1 MSKKL
6 HFKSWLLMLCMLLGV
21 GNAWADKI
29 TDYTEIVSGQAYYIG
44 ATVGGTDYYLGL
56 ASTSTGTGISG
67 QKKTSKDDATLFI
80 FEGSDNTWTI
90 QISGTENYMALAN
103 KKNNGKV
110 DVVDEASTWTLSADG
125 SLIEM
130 KNNNYL
136 LRANSST
143 SLNFGSYASG
153 QIAVWLE
160 AAASADQSQSPSIS
174 GDVSFLISTT
184 VTITAAEGATIYYT
198 LDGNDPTTSSTQYTG
213 AFTLTETTTVK
224 AIAVESGKEPSD
236 VSSKLFTK
244 QAVKA
249 NIAALIADNE
259 TGFVQLTDALVTY
272 VNNGKGYIQDASAGM
287 YLYGCAGDLAAGD
300 QISGIMNVTGYTV
313 YNNLPEVTAFTL
325 VDGYTKTSGNT
336 VTAEEVTLE
345 DLIADYDNYL
355 SRYVVIKGATVQS
368 AFSSKNSTIEQ
379 NGNTIVMRDQNSS
392 ATLISTVDDVVD
404 VYCHPAIYNDTKQL
418 SVWEQSQIVVNTVQ
432 LLDNVI
438 TVTGNGVE
446 GTEYSMDP
454 DNNNELT
461 LEATATSG
469 GLVTF
474 TLDTETT
481 LTVDDD
487 FIFDADNGYL
497 LVYNTYAG
505 TIVIKANCA
514 ANDEYKAAPEVTITI
529 NVSGQKAEPDL
540 TPINNLGSLEL
551 TYGESYTFVNGTD
564 YTTDGTLILG
574 VDNTDVI
581 QIDGNTVTAVA
592 VGPALL
598 SVSTTE
604 GETYKA
610 SGDALNLS
618 VIVNPT
624 PGKTTAPSAATTLFE
639 ETFDKSDGTGGRD
652 GTFTG
657 SVGTSS
663 LSEKT
668 DENWPGIENF
678 GANKCIKLGTG
689 SSYRSVTTSTIALT
703 GNGTLTFEAAGWGTG
718 TNMLNVTAEG
728 GTLSG
733 DTEVTLTNGEFTS
746 YTVNI
751 ADATG
756 ELVLTFSMKRGF
768 LDEIVVA
775 SAGGSSAT
783 ESVTLNAYGY
793 GTYAS
798 VNPLDFSGENDF
810 TAWEVTNIDKGV
822 VTFNQVTSTIKGG
835 QGVLLKGEA
844 GAVVEIP
851 MADGDTELTDNL
863 FVGIVNPTY
872 VSHHA
877 YFGLKGTSLTVLND
891 GVVPAG
897 KAIIETGNVDLPE
910 GVKNFTFV
918 FNSTDG
924 IQTIEKVSAE
934 EAAKI
939 FDLSGRRLAEMRR
952 GVNIVNGKKIMVK

>member
-1 MSKKL
+1 
-6 HFKSWLLMLCMLLGV
+6 MLCMLLGV
-21 GNAWADKI
+21 GNAWATDPDEEVDFSAQGYTNQQAITSYSGTDFTVSFNKGTNNNAPKYYGSGAAIRAYGGNYFTVSSTTKTIEKI
-29 TDYTEIVSGQAYYIG
+29 VITFGSGDGSNAITTDEDSYEDGTWEGSASSVTFTIGGTSGNRRIRALAIYYASSGGENPSITASNVNIDYNVTSGSIAYSLANATGNVSASVTSGDWLTLGTITASEVPFTCSANTESTART
-44 ATVGGTDYYLGL
+44 ATV
-56 ASTSTGTGISG
+56 
-67 QKKTSKDDATLFI
+67 
-80 FEGSDNTWTI
+80 
-90 QISGTENYMALAN
+90 
-103 KKNNGKV
+103 
-110 DVVDEASTWTLSADG
+110 TLSYTG
-125 SLIEM
+125 
-130 KNNNYL
+130 
-136 LRANSST
+136 
-143 SLNFGSYASG
+143 ASDK
-153 QIAVWLE
+153 V
-160 AAASADQSQSPSIS
+160 
-174 GDVSFLISTT
+174 
-184 VTITAAEGATIYYT
+184 VTITQTAAPLANLAALVAAGAGSNYV
-198 LDGNDPTTSSTQYTG
+198 
-213 AFTLTETTTVK
+213 TLT
-224 AIAVESGKEPSD
+224 
-236 VSSKLFTK
+236 
-244 QAVKA
+244 
-249 NIAALIADNE
+249 N
-259 TGFVQLTDALVTY
+259 ALVTY
-272 VNNGKGYIQDASAGM
+272 KNGNNAYIQDASAGM

-300 QISGIMNVTGYTV
+300 QISGVMNVTTTV
-313 YNNLPEVTAFTL
+313 YKNLPEVTAFTL

-345 DLIADYDNYL
+345 ELIADYDSYL

-379 NGNTIVMRDQNSS
+379 NGNTIVMRDQNST
-392 ATLISTVDDVVD
+392 ATLTSTVDDVVD
-404 VYCHPAIYNDTKQL
+404 VYCHPAIFNDTKQL

-438 TVTGNGVE
+438 TVTG
-446 GTEYSMDP
+446 GTEFSMDP

-461 LEATATSG
+461 LVATATSG
-469 GLVTF
+469 EAVTF

-481 LTVDDD
+481 LTVDED

-497 LVYNTYAG
+497 LVYNEYAG
-505 TIVIKANCA
+505 TIVIKANSA
-514 ANDEYKAAPEVTITI
+514 ATETYKAAPEVTITI
-529 NVSGQKAEPDL
+529 NVSGQKAEPVF
-540 TPINNLGSLEL
+540 NLPSPALEL

-564 YTTDGTLILG
+564 YTTDGTLVLG

-592 VGPALL
+592 VGPAHL

-657 SVGTSS
+657 SVGTRS

-668 DENWPGIENF
+668 DENWPGIENV

-689 SSYRSVTTSTIALT
+689 SNYKSVTTSTIALT

-939 FDLSGRRLAEMRR
+939 FDLSGRRLTEMRR